1 MNFSNKN
8 KTNEIWYEKKLT
20 NLYLTGSM
28 DWEVKLWKPN
38 FTNFVSIAKH
48 EDFITSLDINNNLN
62 PFIFASADA
71 EGSL

>member
-1 MNFSNKN
+1 
-8 KTNEIWYEKKLT
+8 
-20 NLYLTGSM
+20 M